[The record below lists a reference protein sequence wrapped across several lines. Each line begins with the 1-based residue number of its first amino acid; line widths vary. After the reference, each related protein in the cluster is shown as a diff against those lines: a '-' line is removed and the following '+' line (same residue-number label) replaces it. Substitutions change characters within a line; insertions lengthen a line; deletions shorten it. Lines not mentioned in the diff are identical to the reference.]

1 MRVLGS
7 AAGSGLPR
15 RLWRTCIESAA
26 ARLVTAISCLSL
38 IAAVTG
44 CSNNTR
50 PQASVQSN
58 SAYYGSSGAP
68 TAIDRY
74 SAKTGSSSSP
84 RLFTEGEQIPK
95 GGGHYK
101 LGTPYKIAN
110 RWYVPAEEP
119 GYDKVGL
126 ASWYGT
132 DFHGRKTANGEV
144 FDMYALTAA
153 HPTLPLPSY
162 AYVTSTRTGRTVLVR
177 INDRGP
183 YAHDRVMDLS
193 RGTAEVLGIHAA
205 GVSEVRVKYA
215 GRAPM
220 NGDDTHERRF
230 LASQPWAQ
238 NFAQSAP
245 MSRAPGRMGL
255 LQQPNEPRW

>member
-1 MRVLGS
+1 MRVFGS
-7 AAGSGLPR
+7 AGGSGLPR
-15 RLWRTCIESAA
+15 RLWCTCTGSAA
-26 ARLVTAISCLSL
+26 ARLVTLISCVSL
-38 IAAVTG
+38 MAAITG

-50 PQASVQSN
+50 PQASVQPSPA
-58 SAYYGSSGAP
+58 SYGSAGSPQAV
-68 TAIDRY
+68 DRY

-84 RLFTEGEQIPK
+84 RLFADGDQIPK

-101 LGTPYKIAN
+101 LGSPYKIAN

-126 ASWYGT
+126 ASWYGN

-144 FDMYALTAA
+144 FDIYALTAA

-193 RGTAEVLGIHAA
+193 RRTAEALGIAAA

-215 GRAPM
+215 GRAPI
-220 NGDDTHERRF
+220 NGDDTHERHF

-238 NFAQSAP
+238 NVAQSAP
-245 MSRAPGRMGL
+245 ATRVPGRMGL
-255 LQQPNEPRW
+255 LQEP

>member
-1 MRVLGS
+1 MLAIGLTAIR
-7 AAGSGLPR
+7 GLPR
-15 RLWRTCIESAA
+15 IFARACRNITNIRTIVLIGCGGLIG
-26 ARLVTAISCLSL
+26 AI
-38 IAAVTG
+38 AG

-50 PQASVQSN
+50 PQANVQPSVVSG
-58 SAYYGSSGAP
+58 SAGSPIAV
-68 TAIDRY
+68 DRY

-84 RLFTEGEQIPK
+84 RLFVEGDQIPK

-101 LGTPYKIAN
+101 LGSPYKIAN
-110 RWYVPAEEP
+110 RWYVPAEDP
-119 GYDKVGL
+119 NYDKIGL

-144 FDMYALTAA
+144 FDMYAMTAA

-162 AYVTSTRTGRTVLVR
+162 AYVTSTKTGRTVLVR

-193 RGTAEVLGIHAA
+193 RRTAEALGIAAA
-205 GVSEVRVKYA
+205 GVSEVRVKFA

-238 NFAQSAP
+238 NFAQSTP
-245 MSRAPGRMGL
+245 MSRVPGRIGL
-255 LQQPNEPRW
+255 LQ

>member
-1 MRVLGS
+1 MMLFQGP

-15 RLWRTCIESAA
+15 YVWRTCTDGAV
-26 ARLVTAISCLSL
+26 ARLITLTSAISLSAI
-38 IAAVTG
+38 IAG

-50 PQASVQSN
+50 QQASVQPR
-58 SAYYGSSGAP
+58 SAPASAEAP
-68 TAIDRY
+68 IALDRY

-84 RLFTEGEQIPK
+84 RMFTDGDQIPK

-101 LGTPYKIAN
+101 LGAPYKIAN
-110 RWYVPAEEP
+110 RWYAPAEEP

-132 DFHGRKTANGEV
+132 DFHGRKTANGEA

-193 RGTAEVLGIHAA
+193 RRTAEALGIAAA

-215 GRAPM
+215 GRAPLS
-220 NGDDTHERRF
+220 GDDTHERRF

-238 NFAQSAP
+238 NFAQSTP
-245 MSRAPGRMGL
+245 MSRVPGRMGL
-255 LQQPNEPRW
+255 LQ

>member
-1 MRVLGS
+1 ML
-7 AAGSGLPR
+7 AMGLTALCGLQR
-15 RLWRTCIESAA
+15 RFARTSVRAAA
-26 ARLVTAISCLSL
+26 ARPLTLFAGFACAMGTVA
-38 IAAVTG
+38 G

-50 PQASVQSN
+50 PQASAQPSIFSG
-58 SAYYGSSGAP
+58 SAGASAPSG
-68 TAIDRY
+68 TLDRY
-74 SAKTGSSSSP
+74 SAKTGSSSSV
-84 RLFTEGEQIPK
+84 RLFAEGDQIPK
-95 GGGHYK
+95 GGGHLK
-101 LGTPYKIAN
+101 LGAPYKIAN
-110 RWYVPAEEP
+110 RWYVPADEP
-119 GYDKVGL
+119 GYDKTGL

-193 RGTAEVLGIHAA
+193 RRTAEALGIHAA

-215 GRAPM
+215 GRAPL
-220 NGDDTHERRF
+220 NGDDSHERRF
-230 LASQPWAQ
+230 FASQPWAQ
-238 NFAQSAP
+238 TVA
-245 MSRAPGRMGL
+245 MTRAPQGRMGL
-255 LQQPNEPRW
+255 LRD